1 VSLDDFSVCMLRGIN
16 CDWYQNIVRI
26 YRSDTFMMKLQLRSM
41 YLVLL
46 YKATSI
52 CQPRPMCVL

>member
-1 VSLDDFSVCMLRGIN
+1 MLRGIH